1 MNLFKELSYM
11 NHYERKPADPHLA
24 GQANVR
30 EWHFSSRKLLQGK
43 WCTADNWKDNMPD
56 LEL

>member
-43 WCTADNWKDNMPD
+43 
-56 LEL
+56 